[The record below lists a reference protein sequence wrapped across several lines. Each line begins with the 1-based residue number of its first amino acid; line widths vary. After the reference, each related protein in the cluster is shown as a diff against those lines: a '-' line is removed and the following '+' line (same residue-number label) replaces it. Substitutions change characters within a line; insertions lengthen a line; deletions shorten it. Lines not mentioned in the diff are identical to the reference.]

1 MAREPK
7 QKHWE
12 KNRKIKLVL
21 GEEGFEWSESTSG
34 KNLESA
40 LKKKKQQNQK
50 KSDKVIIIN
59 NQTSLEK
66 KRKIELCL
74 PVFVFIF

>member
-40 LKKKKQQNQK
+40 LKKKRNNKIK
-50 KSDKVIIIN
+50 R
-59 NQTSLEK
+59 NQTK
-66 KRKIELCL
+66 
-74 PVFVFIF
+74 